1 MDEYYSVI
9 QFLPEPLRTELK
21 AMPPERAACVQE
33 IRLRAGQAVQ
43 FTVGGA
49 WQPAQQL
56 LPAAQTALAIGPS
69 MLRSCDAAIYQDSA
83 NDYEDEQIK
92 GKFTQPGGS
101 RVGVAGVCG
110 PAGFAD
116 ITSLNLR
123 VARQVPCVLPPQLRR
138 TLDALNGGILVV
150 GTPGSGKTT
159 FLRSIIRYLD
169 TARRIFCVADERGE
183 LLTMEEFFEV
193 WTEWKNTK
201 YHTRK
206 HRGLSDAG
214 EKRVTPIELFEN
226 GPRYEKAAPP
236 REYAAM
242 LLMKA
247 ATARVTNQGINK
259 FGTLYTD
266 TELAYYVNQKV
277 NIKWDIDDVTKL
289 YVYDM
294 DGKKICEAVSA
305 ELLAFGPHC
314 SQAALEKHLRDQKR
328 NEKSLQPA
336 DPAARTHRPCFLFFH
351 TKKPSHTVNVWNG
364 FFGYACFFILRQT
377 DDSF

>member
-21 AMPPERAACVQE
+21 AMPPERAARVQE

-56 LPAAQTALAIGPS
+56 LPAAQTALAIGPR
-69 MLRSCDAAIYQDSA
+69 MLRSCFAALCRDSA
-83 NDYEDEQIK
+83 YAYEDELKQ
-92 GKFTQPGGS
+92 GYFTLPGGS

-183 LLTMEEFFEV
+183 LLTAGHTV
-193 WTEWKNTK
+193 HCDVYTRCTK
-201 YHTRK
+201 AQAIQMALRCMNPQVIVCDELGTP
-206 HRGLSDAG
+206 GDA
-214 EKRVTPIELFEN
+214 
-226 GPRYEKAAPP
+226 
-236 REYAAM
+236 
-242 LLMKA
+242 
-247 ATARVTNQGINK
+247 
-259 FGTLYTD
+259 
-266 TELAYYVNQKV
+266 
-277 NIKWDIDDVTKL
+277 
-289 YVYDM
+289 
-294 DGKKICEAVSA
+294 EAVAQGVASGVVFFA
-305 ELLAFGPHC
+305 TVHC
-314 SQAALEKHLRDQKR
+314 DDPAGLRKKPALAALLDTG
-328 NEKSLQPA
+328 A
-336 DPAARTHRPCFLFFH
+336 FARTAFLSGRSRPGAVAQWVTL
-351 TKKPSHTVNVWNG
+351 
-364 FFGYACFFILRQT
+364 
-377 DDSF
+377 